1 MAAGST
7 YVFVGSATA
16 AGGSTTQLVMSSIP
30 STYTDLIL
38 VINGA
43 GAGGAGGNV
52 WLQFNGDTDGAHYS
66 STRILGDGSAA
77 SSARQTSPGY
87 FMIGDIGSGSKFST
101 VAHVMN
107 YANTSTYKTVL
118 SKHGAENVVGG
129 YVGLWR
135 GNTGSAAQ
143 AITSITV
150 GFNSQNIAS
159 GTTFTLYGIAAA

>member
-1 MAAGST
+1 M
-7 YVFVGSATA
+7 FPLEM
-16 AGGSTTQLVMSSIP
+16 QLP
-30 STYTDLIL
+30 L
-38 VINGA
+38 VVLPRNLSCHLFLPHI
-43 GAGGAGGNV
+43 
-52 WLQFNGDTDGAHYS
+52 
-66 STRILGDGSAA
+66 
-77 SSARQTSPGY
+77 RQTSPGY

-118 SKHGAENVVGG
+118 SKHGAENFVGG